1 MVLCFP
7 ETGRT
12 FENATQLQQPPRVY
26 TDVRRAPRL
35 ISLGGALAVLAM
47 PAAGH
52 AAFPGEN
59 GRIAFKWFELR
70 EDELALN
77 PTTLKH
83 SIDVARPGGK
93 GRRSLRECVEVD
105 GQPGSGDCSIEYHS
119 PAWSP
124 DGRRL
129 AFDAGTR
136 LATMRSDGTGF
147 RLLPQVTANDGEPA
161 WSPDGRRLVLTGP
174 PPSGGR
180 SDLHVLDLA
189 STEPYRLTS
198 DGGRSPAWSS
208 RNRIAF
214 TSGGSADRPGTG
226 AVYTIR
232 PGGGG
237 LRRLVRGASDPSWSP
252 RGTRLVVVRPR
263 RRLTS
268 LWVVRADGSGLR
280 RMVTP
285 GADNPA
291 WPCWS
296 PDGRQIAYTDFGGS
310 LVAQR
315 LGDRRIREVARG
327 GSGAEYNFA
336 ASSPD
341 WQPLPRR

>member
-1 MVLCFP
+1 
-7 ETGRT
+7 
-12 FENATQLQQPPRVY
+12 
-26 TDVRRAPRL
+26 VRRAYRL
-35 ISLGGALAVLAM
+35 VILAGAVAALAM
-47 PAAGH
+47 PAAAS
-52 AAFPGEN
+52 AAFPGQN
-59 GRIAFKWFELR
+59 GRIAFRWFELR
-70 EDELALN
+70 EDELGQN
-77 PTTLKH
+77 PTTIKQ
-83 SIDVARPGGK
+83 SIDVARPGGQ
-93 GRRSLRECVEVD
+93 GRRSVRACVETD
-105 GQPGSGDCSIEYHS
+105 GQPDSGDCSIDYLS

-124 DGRRL
+124 DGRRI
-129 AFDAGTR
+129 AFDTGTR
-136 LATMRSDGTGF
+136 LAVMRSDGTRF
-147 RLLPQVTANDGEPA
+147 RLLPQVTSNDNEPA

-189 STEPYRLTS
+189 SGEPYRLTS

-214 TSGGSADRPGTG
+214 TRGGSPDRAGTG

-237 LRRLVRGASDPSWSP
+237 LRRVVRRASDPAWSP

-280 RMVTP
+280 RIATP
-285 GADNPA
+285 GADSPEK
-291 WPCWS
+291 PCWS
-296 PDGRQIAYTDFGGS
+296 PDGRQIAYTSFEGT

-315 LGDRRIREVARG
+315 LRDGRVREVVRG
-327 GSGAEYNFA
+327 GSGADYGLA
-336 ASSPD
+336 ARSPD